1 MLYRR
6 YTNQSEP
13 SEIAQSIDR
22 MLDPMDNDIN
32 VILSRIK
39 SNLKNMVGE
48 SLLPYYQIEGERGG
62 AKRIA
67 LDREFVK
74 WVE

>member
-67 LDREFVK
+67 LDSEFVK